1 MRLRLAALFSFA
13 ACALA
18 QSAGG
23 LAGISGIVRDPSGS
37 VVPKARVVI
46 SSESQGTLRSIST
59 NEAGL
64 FTAPALVPG
73 AGYKVEV
80 TATGFSPYEAKAL
93 DLKVG
98 QNLDLQVTLSV
109 AAAAATVEV
118 TAAAPM
124 VEDTKTD
131 VSQVIDSR
139 QITDLPINGRR
150 VDSFV
155 LLTPGV
161 TNDGTFGLITFRGV
175 AGHNSFLVDGND
187 STEQFYN
194 ENAGRT
200 RIASGLSQD
209 VVQEFQVVSAN
220 FSAEYG
226 RAMGGVVNQVTRS
239 GGNNFHG
246 TAYWFYRNQ
255 DFNARDTFA
264 SFNPDESRHQTGG
277 TLGGPIAKNK
287 LFFLVNTE
295 VTRRNFPMADSY
307 TRAGIIDT
315 NAQTWIGCGAPAT
328 TAQCSA
334 INALLPRY
342 FGAIPRHLD
351 QELYFGKLDYHMSE
365 KHSFSASLNYLHSVS
380 PNGIQTGIAST
391 SGAGINSNGDDYVRV
406 RNGRFTWT
414 AIPKGSLVNEFRFG
428 WFTDRQA
435 DSFDDSLLGTGLG
448 FLQVSVAGVQL
459 GQANYLPRV
468 EPNEQRFQ
476 FVDNA
481 SWSKGKHLIKFGAD
495 IAPVEDYTYFISNFF
510 GNYTYQTV
518 TKFAEDYSSPLGDNA
533 DGPSGK
539 RWQSYNQTF
548 GGPVVDASITN
559 YGFYLQDQW
568 RATSRL
574 TLQIGA
580 RYEYEQLPQPK
591 LCNPDWQQTCHISS
605 GQKNLGPRLGV
616 TYRLGDKTVIRAGF
630 GMFHSRFMGSLI
642 DNLFTNNAVLQK
654 SLTLSSTGATGPAQL
669 GAGPVFPGTLNAPP
683 SAAVAP
689 SGLNIQFMDPNFRTP
704 YSEQGT
710 IAIERE
716 IVRNLALTTSYI
728 WSRGIA
734 IIGVRDLNMPA
745 LSSTTFTYQIGD
757 ASGNPTG
764 KTYTTPIY
772 LGTRPDKRY
781 GGVYQAEN
789 GVNSYYNALAVQLR
803 KRFSHGVQ
811 ADLSYT
817 WAHEIDDGQ
826 SNGSGAL
833 FFSNANNWTY
843 NGNYKADK
851 GNGALDQRHRLVFS
865 FVWLPTFT
873 HRSGAFFKYVVN
885 NWQLSSITIAQ
896 SGRPVGPT
904 LRTTDTPVAGMFSN
918 TTLDG
923 SGLSFRVPF
932 LPPNSLLTPNHYRA
946 DARLSKIIPITEK
959 VKAAFNFEVFNLSN
973 SVAYTGISNQVYTE
987 AKGILTL
994 TPTAYGVGTSD
1005 GGFPDGT
1012 QARRMQI
1019 GIRVTF

>member
-1 MRLRLAALFSFA
+1 MRLFPGVCLLTFA
-13 ACALA
+13 SCVFA

-23 LAGISGIVRDPSGS
+23 LAAISGVVHDPSGA
-37 VVPKARVVI
+37 VVPNAKVII
-46 SSESQGTLRSIST
+46 SSESFGNLRTLVT
-59 NEAGL
+59 NRDGL
-64 FTAPALVPG
+64 FNAPALVPG
-73 AGYKVEV
+73 GGYKVEI
-80 TATGFSPYEAKAL
+80 TAAGFTAYEAKGL
-93 DLKVG
+93 EIQVG
-98 QNLDLQVTLSV
+98 QNLDLQVAMSV
-109 AAAAATVEV
+109 SAATTSVDV
-118 TAAAPM
+118 TSAAPL

-131 VSQVIDSR
+131 VSQVIDSQ
-139 QITDLPINGRR
+139 QITELPINGRR

-161 TNDGTFGLITFRGV
+161 TNDGTFGLLSFRGV

-187 STEQFYN
+187 ATEQFYN

-200 RIASGLSQD
+200 RIASQLSQD

-255 DFNARDTFA
+255 DFNARDAYA
-264 SFNPDESRHQTGG
+264 SFNPDESRHQAGG
-277 TLGGPIAKNK
+277 TLGGRIIKDK

-295 VTRRNFPMADSY
+295 VTRRNFPMVDSY
-307 TRAGIIDT
+307 VRAGVIDPNT
-315 NAQTWIGCGAPAT
+315 ETWIGCGAPAT
-328 TAQCSA
+328 PAQCSA

-342 FGAIPRHLD
+342 FGAIPRTLD
-351 QELYFGKLDYHMSE
+351 QELYFGKLDYRMSE
-365 KHSFSASLNYLHSVS
+365 RNTFSASLNYLHSVS
-380 PNGIQTGIAST
+380 PNGIQTGITST

-414 AIPKGSLVNEFRFG
+414 SVPKPSLVNEFRWG
-428 WFTDRQA
+428 WATDRQA
-435 DSFDDSLLGTGLG
+435 DTFDNSLLGTGLG
-448 FLQVSVAGVQL
+448 FLQASVAGVSL

-476 FVDNA
+476 FVDNV
-481 SWSKGKHLIKFGAD
+481 SWTKGKHLVKFGAD
-495 IAPVEDYTYFISNFF
+495 IASSEDYTYFISNYF

-518 TKFAEDYSSPLGDNA
+518 TAFAQDYSDAGVAGTNV
-533 DGPSGK
+533 GK
-539 RWQSYNQTF
+539 HWQSYQQTF
-548 GGPVVDASITN
+548 GGPVVDATIN
-559 YGFYLQDQW
+559 DYGFYLQDQW
-568 RATSRL
+568 RTTDRL
-574 TLQIGA
+574 TLSLGA
-580 RYEYEQLPQPK
+580 RYEYAQLPQPK
-591 LCNPDWQQTCHISS
+591 LCNPDYEATCHIST
-605 GQKNLGPRLGV
+605 GNKNLAPRVGV
-616 TYRLGDKTVIRAGF
+616 TYRLNDKTVVRAGY

-642 DNLFTNNAVLQK
+642 DNLFTNNAILQQ
-654 SLTLSSTGATGPAQL
+654 SLTLASTQAPQLAAGPA
-669 GAGPVFPGTLNAPP
+669 FPATLTSAP
-683 SAAVAP
+683 SAATAP
-689 SGLNIQFMDPNFRTP
+689 SGLSIQFMDPHFRTP

-710 IAIERE
+710 IAIERQLM
-716 IVRNLALTTSYI
+716 NDLALTTSYI
-728 WSRGIA
+728 WSRGVA
-734 IIGVRDLNMPA
+734 LIGVRDLNMPP
-745 LSSTTFTYQIGD
+745 LSSTTFTYTIAD
-757 ASGNPTG
+757 ANGNPVG
-764 KTYTTPIY
+764 TYATPIY

-803 KRFSHGVQ
+803 KRFSHGLQ

-826 SNGSGAL
+826 NTGSNAL
-833 FFSNANNWTY
+833 FFTNANNWTY

-865 FVWLPTFT
+865 FVWAPTIT
-873 HRSGAFFKYVVN
+873 RRSGAFFRYVVN
-885 NWQLSSITIAQ
+885 NWQLSTITIAQ

-904 LRTTDTPVAGMFSN
+904 IRTSDTPVTGMFSN
-918 TTLDG
+918 SSVDG

-932 LPPNSLLTPNHYRA
+932 LPPNSLLTPAQYRA
-946 DARLSKIIPITEK
+946 DARLSKIIPLNERIK
-959 VKAAFNFEVFNLSN
+959 LAFNFEVFNLSN
-973 SVAYTGISNQVYTE
+973 SFAATSISSQVYTE

-994 TPTAYGVGTSD
+994 TPTAYGVGTGD

-1019 GIRVTF
+1019 GLRLTF